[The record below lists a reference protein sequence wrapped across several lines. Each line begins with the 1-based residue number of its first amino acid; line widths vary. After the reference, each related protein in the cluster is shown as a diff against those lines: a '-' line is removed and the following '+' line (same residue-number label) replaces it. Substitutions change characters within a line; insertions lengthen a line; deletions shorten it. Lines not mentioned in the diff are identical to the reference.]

1 MIDPTM
7 PPVKKF
13 AVTDKSNCIKLITS
27 NGEIAKWYQ
36 VMFDVGRFKE
46 IKIFGEHDKEK

>member
-7 PPVKKF
+7 PPVNKF
-13 AVTDKSNCIKLITS
+13 VVVDKNNEIKLITS
-27 NGEIAKWYQ
+27 NRLLANWYQ

-46 IKIFGEHDKEK
+46 IKIF